1 VWDLATVREAMSY
14 GVVQYVVKPFAV
26 SAFRPQPAAAPDRWR
41 RDDPVPPV
49 VWEDGSAMDLDA
61 YVAVHRPEWIR
72 LGRLVDRANRPRR
85 MSADEL
91 DELVELYQ
99 RTATHLSV
107 IRTRSYDTGLVDDLT
122 NLVTRARAAVAGAPD
137 PGWHVLGR
145 FFTVTFPLAV
155 YERRWWVL
163 ATAAGS
169 VLLALVVG
177 LWIVNDAEAR
187 AGVIPPSAVAD
198 LCRSDFA
205 SYYTEHPAASFASHV
220 WTNNAWVAATAVAA
234 GALLGVPTLLVLLA
248 NAVNVGV
255 IGGYM
260 AGCGRSD
267 QFFSLILPHGL
278 LELTV
283 VFVAGAVGLRLGWS
297 IISPGPRPR
306 VESLAAEGRAAV
318 SITLGAA
325 LALAVSGAIEAFVT
339 PSGLP
344 TAVRIGI
351 GALAWAGFVAYVALY
366 GARAAAAGETADL
379 DADRGAADLA
389 PVV

>member
-1 VWDLATVREAMSY
+1 
-14 GVVQYVVKPFAV
+14 
-26 SAFRPQPAAAPDRWR
+26 
-41 RDDPVPPV
+41 
-49 VWEDGSAMDLDA
+49 MDLDA
-61 YVAVHRPEWIR
+61 YVAVHRSEWIR
-72 LGRLVDRANRPRR
+72 LGRLVDRAARPRR
-85 MSADEL
+85 MSAGEL

-99 RTATHLSV
+99 RAATHLSV
-107 IRTRSYDTGLVDDLT
+107 IRTRSFDTTMVDDLT
-122 NLVTRARAAVAGAPD
+122 NLVTRARAVVAGAPD
-137 PGWHVLGR
+137 PGWHVVGR

-155 YERRWWVL
+155 FERRWWVL
-163 ATAAGS
+163 ATTGGS
-169 VLLALVVG
+169 LLLALAVG
-177 LWIVNDAEAR
+177 LWIVNDPEAH
-187 AGVIPPSAVAD
+187 AGVAPSSAVAD

-205 SYYTEHPAASFASHV
+205 SYYTDHPASSFASQV

-234 GALLGVPTLLVLLA
+234 GALLGVPTLLVLVI

-255 IGGYM
+255 VGGYM
-260 AGCGRSD
+260 TGCGQSG

-283 VFVAGAVGLRLGWS
+283 VFLAGAVGLRLGWS
-297 IISPGPRPR
+297 IISPGPRR
-306 VESLAAEGRAAV
+306 RAEALAAEGRAAV

-325 LALAVSGAIEAFVT
+325 VALAVSGVIEAFVT

-351 GALAWAGFVAYVALY
+351 GAVAWAAFVGYIVLY

-379 DADRGAADLA
+379 EAGRGAADLA